1 MWARIYLIPAL
12 QAEEDRDQVRR
23 YLADQAR
30 EKELLGSNT
39 KVYNSDRQATPFEH
53 EGLNLTVALQVRP
66 TNVRC
71 HTGEGAEVDTEGWRR
86 KNAGQSVH
94 RRAPWR
100 GGMRSTT
107 TTMYTLLFGHV
118 CVFSTNETDVLLSGL
133 GFCLSPT
140 PVDSPGSD

>member
-107 TTMYTLLFGHV
+107 TTMYTPFIWTCLRFLNERNGRSFERSRV
-118 CVFSTNETDVLLSGL
+118 LPFSYT
-133 GFCLSPT
+133 C
-140 PVDSPGSD
+140 